1 MRIQSNMSNA
11 VSRRRFALAAGS
23 VAAAFA
29 TVGVLRRPA
38 GAAEFTYKLGL
49 DFNDTHPSSI
59 RLKEMAANVRRD
71 SGGQLDVQVF
81 PNSALGGD
89 TAMLSQVR
97 SGALQCYLAPGGVL
111 ATVAPPTS
119 ITYVNY
125 AFNGYGQV
133 WAAMDGDLGAFCRA
147 AIERVGLTVFPA
159 IWNNGFNDVATG
171 VRPIQTPDDFRGLK
185 IRTSASPIFVSAFKS
200 LGAEPTAINLSE
212 AYTAL
217 QTHVVDGVTDPLVAF
232 DSERFYEVQK
242 YLSLTNQ
249 MWGGFWFTMNTDAW
263 KALPK
268 KLQDILAHR
277 ADESARLQRADVDKL
292 EKSLPAKL
300 QAGGMIVNAP
310 KPEPFRQKLRDAG
323 FYSQWRAAF
332 APEGWK
338 ALEKYTGPLPS

>member
-1 MRIQSNMSNA
+1 MPIPSIPSKTIT
-11 VSRRRFALAAGS
+11 RRSFALAAAATATAFSS
-23 VAAAFA
+23 VGILRWPADAAQ
-29 TVGVLRRPA
+29 
-38 GAAEFTYKLGL
+38 FTYKLGL
-49 DFNDTHPSSI
+49 DFNDAHPSSI

-81 PNSALGGD
+81 PNSTLGGD
-89 TAMLSQVR
+89 PAMLSQVR
-97 SGALQCYLAPGGVL
+97 SGAIQCYLAPGGVL
-111 ATVAPPTS
+111 ATLAPATS

-125 AFNGYGQV
+125 AFSDYAQV

-147 AIERVGLTVFPA
+147 AIERIGLTVLPA

-185 IRTSASPIFVSAFKS
+185 IRTSASPIFISAFKA
-200 LGAEPTAINLSE
+200 LGAEPTAISFSE

-232 DSERFYEVQK
+232 ETERFYEVQK

-249 MWGGFWFTMNTDAW
+249 MWGGFWFTLNPDAW

-268 KLQDILAHR
+268 KLQDILARR
-277 ADESARLQRADVDKL
+277 ADEAVRLQRADVDKL

-300 QAGGMIVNAP
+300 QAGGMIVNTP
-310 KPEPFRQKLRDAG
+310 KPEPFRQKLREAG
-323 FYSQWRAAF
+323 FYTQWRTAF
-332 APEGWK
+332 GPDGWK
-338 ALEKYTGPLPS
+338 ALEKYTGALPS